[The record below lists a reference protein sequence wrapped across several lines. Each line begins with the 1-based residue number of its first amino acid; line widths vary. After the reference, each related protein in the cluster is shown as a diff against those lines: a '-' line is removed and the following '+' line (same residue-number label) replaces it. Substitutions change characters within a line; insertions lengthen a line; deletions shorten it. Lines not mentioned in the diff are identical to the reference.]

1 MITLKESTISYLRI
15 RKEELKR
22 KKIYIRE
29 LLEIEIPRQE
39 KVISKLEKEI
49 IELEK
54 VLENIE
60 VKQLGG

>member
-60 VKQLGG
+60 VK